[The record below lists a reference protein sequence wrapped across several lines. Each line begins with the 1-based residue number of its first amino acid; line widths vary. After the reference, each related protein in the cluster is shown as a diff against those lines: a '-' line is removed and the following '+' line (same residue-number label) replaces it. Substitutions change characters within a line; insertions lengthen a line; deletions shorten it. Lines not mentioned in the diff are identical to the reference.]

1 MSRRKTALK
10 RQRGEDDP
18 SSRRSGKRQADSTAS
33 PSASLLPSAAAI
45 RETVESIVI
54 AFVLAFLFR
63 TFEAEAFVIPT
74 GSMAPTLMGR
84 HKDLVCPR
92 CGCAY
97 RVGSSE
103 EVDENEVPKGRAFE
117 IAASTC
123 PMCRYTAQLDSDFDF
138 AHYPH
143 CYPPSHSYSGDRL
156 LVDKLAYELKPT
168 ATVGRG
174 RVSLSERRVQELYQT
189 ASGQTGRD
197 DPHPVRRNL
206 DPPREAAETEFEI
219 ARKPPTK
226 LLAMLQRVFDNDY
239 MPNIARFGWPE
250 RWTADKDADKSADKG
265 AANWTKGPGAD
276 FCNDGR
282 GADQQW
288 LRYQHRVPTADDWDS
303 LKRAPEWQRCCGPD
317 AAPTDADW
325 KALREAGGKVVKDG
339 EGVRPQ
345 LITDFTAFDTSWSNK
360 SPWQSE
366 SPPTGFNWVADL
378 AVVCTADVQSS
389 TGKLSFEL
397 RKGGRRFQCDI
408 NVATGRATLSISGDD
423 KRQWRPEAATAVR
436 GSGSHEI
443 RFSNCD
449 NELRLWV
456 DGRVVSVSDHPT
468 AYDDL
473 KNHQPD
479 ESDLTPVG
487 IGSAGA
493 KVRISHLQV
502 LRDIYYIATDWN
514 SGGMVDYD
522 YGAGPPPRDLLQYL
536 QSHPQQRFVEFPPP
550 EKRAPVR
557 TSFSCVATTAPTA
570 RTAGSG

>member
-1 MSRRKTALK
+1 M
-10 RQRGEDDP
+10 
-18 SSRRSGKRQADSTAS
+18 
-33 PSASLLPSAAAI
+33 
-45 RETVESIVI
+45 
-54 AFVLAFLFR
+54 R
-63 TFEAEAFVIPT
+63 TKVRT
-74 GSMAPTLMGR
+74 
-84 HKDLVCPR
+84 KVPR
-92 CGCAY
+92 
-97 RVGSSE
+97 
-103 EVDENEVPKGRAFE
+103 
-117 IAASTC
+117 
-123 PMCRYTAQLDSDFDF
+123 
-138 AHYPH
+138 
-143 CYPPSHSYSGDRL
+143 
-156 LVDKLAYELKPT
+156 
-168 ATVGRG
+168 
-174 RVSLSERRVQELYQT
+174 
-189 ASGQTGRD
+189 TGRKD
-197 DPHPVRRNL
+197 RVR
-206 DPPREAAETEFEI
+206 
-219 ARKPPTK
+219 
-226 LLAMLQRVFDNDY
+226 
-239 MPNIARFGWPE
+239 
-250 RWTADKDADKSADKG
+250 
-265 AANWTKGPGAD
+265 

-282 GADQQW
+282 GADEQW

-456 DGRVVSVSDHPT
+456 DGRVVAFDPMPKTPLGHPT
-468 AYDDL
+468 VYDDL
-473 KNHQPD
+473 ENHQPD

-487 IGSAGA
+487 MGSTAQRCGSAPSSA
-493 KVRISHLQV
+493 PRYLLYCH
-502 LRDIYYIATDWN
+502 RWN

-522 YGAGPPPRDLLQYL
+522 YGAGPPPRDPLQYL
-536 QSHPQQRFVEFPPP
+536 QSHPQQRFVEFPPLKKGEP
-550 EKRAPVR
+550 GEDQ
-557 TSFSCVATTAPTA
+557 FSCVATTAPTA